1 MLPDTSSC
9 NNDENHHDLCSLIYS
24 KYMEVVEV
32 IRIMEY
38 ELNELRVKQL
48 NKDLFETSVS
58 SLTTSFSIL
67 ISPWILS
74 NVLRS
79 NNGAT
84 FILITSSIIM
94 LTYIKL
100 RTFLGVEESNE
111 IEILEN
117 IVDWFKKLR
126 NAYEIM
132 LNACNRKH

>member
-1 MLPDTSSC
+1 
-9 NNDENHHDLCSLIYS
+9 
-24 KYMEVVEV
+24 MEVVEV

>member
-48 NKDLFETSVS
+48 NKDLFGTSVS

-117 IVDWFKKLR
+117 VVDWFKKLR

>member
-1 MLPDTSSC
+1 MLPDTSC

-74 NVLRS
+74 NILRS
-79 NNGAT
+79 NNGAA

-100 RTFLGVEESNE
+100 RTFLGIEESNE

-117 IVDWFKKLR
+117 IIDWFKRLK